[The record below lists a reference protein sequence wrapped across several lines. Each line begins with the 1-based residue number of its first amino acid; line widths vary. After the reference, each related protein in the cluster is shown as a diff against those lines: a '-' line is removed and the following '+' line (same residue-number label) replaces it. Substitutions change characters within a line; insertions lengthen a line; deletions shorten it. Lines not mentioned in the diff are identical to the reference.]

1 MKKTN
6 YLVIG
11 IATGLFTA
19 ALVGLSIASYSKS
32 KRKLSR
38 RINPLDNT
46 TTSVPQSAEQVENM
60 TV

>member
-1 MKKTN
+1 MKKTS

-19 ALVGLSIASYSKS
+19 TLVGLSLASYSKS
-32 KRKLSR
+32 KRKLSG
-38 RINPLDNT
+38 RINSLDNT
-46 TTSVPQSAEQVENM
+46 RASVTQTAEQVEDM